1 MVEKLFQWPVGSA
14 AELRDGLTTRD
25 VIEALYAPVTLRMD
39 NRVPS
44 RGADVPGGV
53 RAHRAAAVDHR
64 RLYPDRP
71 RRAVDH
77 PGSPGS
83 EYERAGD
90 VEEAHIMNKPG
101 DELAGAA
108 ADEAAA
114 YAMDH
119 DLGDMFDQAEVVRGR
134 RPAKMVTA
142 LRIDLDVQA
151 EIEAVAAARGIGIST
166 LMRQIIE
173 EWVAAHRGS
182 AVPDQLGELVRHLDA
197 ARRAADSLA
206 QHAA

>member
-1 MVEKLFQWPVGSA
+1 MN
-14 AELRDGLTTRD
+14 
-25 VIEALYAPVTLRMD
+25 EAG
-39 NRVPS
+39 N
-44 RGADVPGGV
+44 G
-53 RAHRAAAVDHR
+53 
-64 RLYPDRP
+64 
-71 RRAVDH
+71 
-77 PGSPGS
+77 
-83 EYERAGD
+83 
-90 VEEAHIMNKPG
+90 
-101 DELAGAA
+101 LAGIAS
-108 ADEAAA
+108 DEAAA

-119 DLGDMFDQAEVVRGR
+119 DLGDMFDQAEVVRER

-151 EIEAVAAARGIGIST
+151 EIEAAAADRGVGVST

-206 QHAA
+206 QRAA